1 MKELEP
7 IQLLTRE
14 RAIQVLQESDHE
26 IVVLWGR
33 TPGLTRAKRVLAYR
47 IVSLACTIFDVTPI
61 EVWGAACGAA
71 GMARHAAC
79 YVLSRGGLSSQEIAS
94 LFLRKEKGYYANRS
108 IRIAQDLMRVDVGF
122 RKSVDSIMEV
132 IGNKTLVQVF
142 SDEAKAE
149 ATPEPS

>member
-14 RAIQVLQESDHE
+14 RAIKVLQESDHE

-33 TPGLTRAKRVLAYR
+33 TPGLTRDKRALAYR

-61 EVWGAACGAA
+61 EVWGGACGAA
-71 GMARHAAC
+71 GIARHAAC
-79 YVLSRGGLSSQEIAS
+79 LVMSRGGLSGGEISS
-94 LFLRKEKGYYANRS
+94 LFLRKERSFANRS
-108 IRIAQDLMRVDVGF
+108 TRVAEDLIKVDVGF
-122 RKSVDSIMEV
+122 RKSVESIMEV
-132 IGNKTLVQVF
+132 IGNKTLMQVF
-142 SDEAKAE
+142 SDEAEAK